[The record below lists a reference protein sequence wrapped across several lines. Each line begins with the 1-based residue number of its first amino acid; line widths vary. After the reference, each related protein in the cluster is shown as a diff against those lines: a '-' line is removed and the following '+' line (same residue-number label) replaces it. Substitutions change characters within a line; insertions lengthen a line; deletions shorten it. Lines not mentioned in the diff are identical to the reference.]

1 MSVIFDEVV
10 TEIEP
15 AANSSASSS
24 ATQPEAENE
33 QITPSDQELA
43 RRITCLQERSQRL
56 MAD

>member
-15 AANSSASSS
+15 ATSPSTSSS
-24 ATQPEAENE
+24 STQPEAESG
-33 QITPSDQELA
+33 QATPNDQELA
-43 RRITCLQERSQRL
+43 RRITRLQERSQRL